1 VDASSFEGRTV
12 VVTAGGGNV
21 GRRIVALFQAGGARV
36 VAVDIDSQRLEDVQ
50 RQVPGVEI
58 VKADISTAE
67 GADAA
72 MAAAGSRLDVLC
84 NNAALIE
91 VVPVDEIE
99 ESVWRRV
106 LDVNLTGPLLL
117 CKRALP
123 IMLKQGAGVII
134 NTASVAGLRGGRA
147 GPAYVASKF
156 GLIGLTENIAA
167 TYGERGIR
175 CNAVCPGT
183 IGRPAGAPEM
193 VIEQVSTTGFTRGRG
208 GSHVVSPD
216 EIAALIVYLA
226 SDHGR
231 SINGVAIAMDGGA
244 LAQ

>member
-1 VDASSFEGRTV
+1 VGGEFAGRTV

-21 GRRIVALFQAGGARV
+21 GRRIVAQFHAEGARV
-36 VAVDIDSQRLEDVQ
+36 VSVDIDRERLAEVAEQCPGIETVEADV
-50 RQVPGVEI
+50 
-58 VKADISTAE
+58 STAA
-67 GADAA
+67 GADRAIT
-72 MAAAGSRLDVLC
+72 AAGPRLDVLC

-91 VVPVDEIE
+91 VVPVAEID

-117 CKRALP
+117 CSRALP
-123 IMLKQGAGVII
+123 MMLEQGGGVII
-134 NTASVAGLRGGRA
+134 NTGSVAGLRGGRA

-167 TYGERGIR
+167 TYGAQGIR

-183 IGRPAGAPEM
+183 IDRPPGAPAM
-193 VIEQVSTTGFTRGRG
+193 VMEQVSESGFTRGRG
-208 GSHVVSPD
+208 GDRVVSPD

-226 SDHGR
+226 SDKAR
-231 SINGVAIAMDGGA
+231 SINGVSIPIDGGA

>member
-1 VDASSFEGRTV
+1 V

-21 GRRIVALFQAGGARV
+21 GRRIVARFHAEGATVVAADIDASRLSEVEAECPGV
-36 VAVDIDSQRLEDVQ
+36 VAVD
-50 RQVPGVEI
+50 
-58 VKADISTAE
+58 ADISTAA
-67 GADAA
+67 GADRVV
-72 MAAAGSRLDVLC
+72 AAAGDRVDVLC

-99 ESVWRRV
+99 EPVWRRV

-117 CKRALP
+117 CSRAIPL
-123 IMLKQGAGVII
+123 MLEQGGGAIV
-134 NTASVAGLRGGRA
+134 NTASIAGLRGGRA

-175 CNAVCPGT
+175 CNAVCPGF
-183 IGRPAGAPEM
+183 IERPAGAPAM
-193 VIEQVSTTGFTRGRG
+193 KIEQVSDTGFTRSRA

-216 EIAALIVYLA
+216 EIASLVFDLA
-226 SDHGR
+226 GERGR
-231 SINGVAIAMDGGA
+231 SINGVAIPIDGGA